1 MSKNPPLDKIQKNI
15 YKSIHRAPLDKNH
28 IFFITG
34 IAGSGKTTLISEL
47 SNKKGKFDDVIVS
60 SLSGKA
66 VQVLKD
72 KGVKEAKT
80 IQSFLYG
87 APRWNIKFK
96 KNGLLKKWAIQK
108 FEKLNI
114 VKVDLDVRKTRLFI
128 FDEASMIIDV
138 AQNRNQLNYQ
148 TKTQSLS
155 QLDQIHRK
163 IKNSNGPWHLVMV
176 GDRNQLTPPVTREDK
191 EPFSDAISKDYWI
204 NEGYEVSHFNLDT
217 SYRID
222 EGSNLSKFINTL
234 RKEGRDKAKKYI
246 DGETVKILNDPNVA
260 YENIRKQREEDPFS
274 AFFISATNYGRYKA
288 SQHIR
293 GLLHNV
299 NDVTTEEGYPNII
312 KGDFL
317 TITKNN
323 YGEDIDLFNGDQVE
337 VIEEPDFSKVKREN
351 IKFDPL
357 QLELEEGDPL
367 NQRKI
372 AATNMEII
380 DKAEREGWEEGR
392 LLQEKGKIPI
402 YYSDSLEKQ
411 GFITSETLIE
421 RELNFLDLKIR
432 HIGFDTGK
440 TEFTA
445 MFLLN
450 SVFLPRI
457 GNANAIKLEELILEQ
472 CIQQYLVEQY
482 SFDTDDEE
490 IRKDL
495 EEKRN
500 NDPYVNSLLATW
512 GYAATCHT
520 SQGSQWDH
528 VVVDF
533 NFTNMFDANWIYT
546 AITRAHKTLTILN
559 FDEFNKSFIAEDKNL
574 IDIDDIP
581 TFMTSTENTE
591 EQVDEA
597 LSGETKTPSILK
609 GISNLLKKP
618 KKEGLAFGEKVIQN
632 LDLTWNSEDA
642 IKFIKQREEIA
653 GIEVIP
659 TIEKYIDPPI
669 VKPITGGSMI
679 SFTPESQETIR
690 AIDAALI
697 LPEPFEVSNNSHT
710 EQQRKK
716 YPRFG
721 MPNTDEEDEILIQLI
736 RTFQDIDIAVILTGR
751 NHNSIGAKWLKFH
764 KEGKVEMPNELY
776 KIYNDYDDSRS
787 VQQKERIEEKNEAK
801 STVSDIV
808 GKSISDK
815 QLKELKEF
823 LNKEENEDDDFTE
836 NEAPF

>member
-1 MSKNPPLDKIQKNI
+1 MSKHPPLDKQQKQI
-15 YKSIHRAPLDKNH
+15 YKWIHSAPLDKNH
-28 IFFITG
+28 IFLITG

-60 SLSGKA
+60 SLAGKA

-72 KGVKEAKT
+72 KGVEDAKT

-87 APRWNIKFK
+87 APRWNIQFK
-96 KNGLLKKWAIQK
+96 KNGRLKKWAIKK
-108 FEKLNI
+108 FEKLNTLQ
-114 VKVDLDVRKTRLFI
+114 VDLNTRKTRLFI

-138 AQNRNQLNYQ
+138 IQPSNQSNYTVS
-148 TKTQSLS
+148 TKSLT
-155 QLDQIHRK
+155 QLDLISRK

-176 GDRNQLTPPVTREDK
+176 GDRNQLPPPVNRPDK
-191 EPFSDAISKDYWI
+191 ETFSDALSKEYWI
-204 NEGYEVSHFNLDT
+204 NQGFEVSQFNLDT
-217 SYRID
+217 SHRINK
-222 EGSNLSKFINTL
+222 GSNLSNFINAL
-234 RKEGRDKAKKYI
+234 RTEGKDGAEKYV
-246 DGETVKILNDPNVA
+246 DGDTVKILNDENVA
-260 YENIRKQREEDPFS
+260 YENIRKNRVINPLS
-274 AFFISATNYGRYKA
+274 SYFISATNYGMYKA
-288 SQHIR
+288 SQQIR
-293 GLLHNV
+293 RLLH
-299 NDVTTEEGYPNII
+299 DVRNETEENYPNIV

-317 TITKNN
+317 TITQNNRLKN
-323 YGEDIDLFNGDQVE
+323 IDLFNGDQIE
-337 VIEEPDFSKVKREN
+337 VIEEPDFSKV
-351 IKFDPL
+351 IKKTVKFFP
-357 QLELEEGDPL
+357 LELELDEGSTL
-367 NQRKI
+367 NER
-372 AATNMEII
+372 N
-380 DKAEREGWEEGR
+380 KAETNKQMIAKAKKENWDKKELAEE
-392 LLQEKGKIPI
+392 KNKIPI
-402 YYSDSLEKQ
+402 YYKESLTEP
-411 GFITSETLIE
+411 GFITSETEIE
-421 RELNFLDLKIR
+421 RELNFLELKIR
-432 HIGFDTGK
+432 YISFDSGPITL
-440 TEFTA
+440 TR

-450 SVFLPRI
+450 SIFLPGV
-457 GNANAIKLEELILEQ
+457 GNSKAKKLEEFILEQ
-472 CIQQYLVEQY
+472 CIQQYLLQQY
-482 SFDTDDEE
+482 SLDTDDEK
-490 IRKDL
+490 IREEL
-495 EEKRN
+495 EKKRE
-500 NDPYVNSLLATW
+500 NDPFVNSLLATW
-512 GYAATCHT
+512 GYAGTCHT

-533 NFTNMFDANWIYT
+533 NLSHLWDANWIYT
-546 AITRAHKTLTILN
+546 AITRAHKSLTILN
-559 FDEFNKSFIAEDKNL
+559 FNSFGKSFIAEDKN
-574 IDIDDIP
+574 IIGIDDKP
-581 TFMTSTENTE
+581 NFMSSTENTE

-776 KIYNDYDDSRS
+776 KIYNDYDASRS